1 MSRKSQIIYK
11 LLIIILL
18 FSILYIAL
26 LYNSTFAEIN
36 KTIILDRVDRK
47 NVAKK
52 AIVKKEILYISRH
65 DGTISNFVNIAD
77 LLSFNVNTMEPSYDF
92 EERPFCF
99 EEDKC
104 KSFVEKICSKYDYI
118 VVSDI
123 IPDSYIYF
131 TNPCNAKLILEI
143 TNRFDI
149 FVKEE
154 NEVDY
159 YEQLGRAVI
168 ENKNLTVVENNPYE
182 VFHACKKGVFIP
194 NYYLIRPLGFAPP
207 EVMGKTYNETHEEI
221 AVIEHT
227 NQDKKLAI
235 PKLKELNIPL
245 AQLPHRYGGPLVLAT
260 YKAVLMLPYQV
271 SIMKMME
278 NFRYG
283 VAMIV
288 PSEKLFRELIQEE
301 SYEFAEKDLQDIP
314 DGFTNYVEWYNKEF
328 KGLFVYF
335 DSWEELPEII
345 KKTNFDALKQKVKKY
360 IEQYQKKA
368 LNLWAQVLD
377 ISPRKDM
384 IKHKNPMCDNEF
396 YYDPN
401 YINNN

>member
-1 MSRKSQIIYK
+1 MSPPY
-11 LLIIILL
+11 
-18 FSILYIAL
+18 
-26 LYNSTFAEIN
+26 
-36 KTIILDRVDRK
+36 
-47 NVAKK
+47 
-52 AIVKKEILYISRH
+52 
-65 DGTISNFVNIAD
+65 G
-77 LLSFNVNTMEPSYDF
+77 F
-92 EERPFCF
+92 EERPYCF
-99 EEDKC
+99 KKDKC
-104 KSFVEKICSKYDYI
+104 KSFVEMICSQYDYI

-131 TNPCNAKLILEI
+131 TNPCNAKLVLEI

-149 FVKEE
+149 FVKKE

-159 YEQLGRAVI
+159 YKQLGRAVVK
-168 ENKNLTVVENNPYE
+168 NNNLTVVENNPFE
-182 VFHACKKGVFIP
+182 VFHACEKGVFIP

-227 NQDKKLAI
+227 EQDKNLAI

-288 PSEKLFRELIQEE
+288 PSEKFFRELIKEG
-301 SYEFAEKDLQDIP
+301 SYYFAEKHLQDVP
-314 DGFTNYVEWYNKEF
+314 DGLTNYVEWYNKEF
-328 KGLFVYF
+328 EGLFVYF
-335 DSWEELPEII
+335 DSWEELPSII
-345 KKTNFDALKQKVKKY
+345 ENTNFSKYKKKEMNYMKKY
-360 IEQYQKKA
+360 EEKA
-368 LNLWAQVLD
+368 INLWAQVLD
-377 ISPRKDM
+377 IIPSKDK
-384 IKHKNPMCDNEF
+384 ISDDQPICDNKIF
-396 YYDPN
+396 YN
-401 YINNN
+401 YNLSTE

>member
-1 MSRKSQIIYK
+1 
-11 LLIIILL
+11 
-18 FSILYIAL
+18 
-26 LYNSTFAEIN
+26 
-36 KTIILDRVDRK
+36 
-47 NVAKK
+47 
-52 AIVKKEILYISRH
+52 
-65 DGTISNFVNIAD
+65 
-77 LLSFNVNTMEPSYDF
+77 
-92 EERPFCF
+92 
-99 EEDKC
+99 
-104 KSFVEKICSKYDYI
+104 
-118 VVSDI
+118 
-123 IPDSYIYF
+123 
-131 TNPCNAKLILEI
+131 
-143 TNRFDI
+143 
-149 FVKEE
+149 
-154 NEVDY
+154 VDY

>member
-1 MSRKSQIIYK
+1 MRKRTDLIFK
-11 LLIIILL
+11 LLILIII
-18 FSILYIAL
+18 FSIFFITLFY
-26 LYNSTFAEIN
+26 STNFIELNNNNIISTVNN
-36 KTIILDRVDRK
+36 KFTTEKSEFNR
-47 NVAKK
+47 N
-52 AIVKKEILYISRH
+52 ILYVSRH
-65 DGTISNFVNIAD
+65 DGTISNFVNIAQR
-77 LLSFNVNTMEPSYDF
+77 LSFNVTLMEPPYDF
-92 EERPFCF
+92 EERPYCF
-99 EEDKC
+99 KKDKC
-104 KSFVEKICSKYDYI
+104 KSFVEMICSQYDYI

-131 TNPCNAKLILEI
+131 TNPCNAKLVLEI

-159 YEQLGRAVI
+159 YEKLGEAVM
-168 ENKNLTVVENNPYE
+168 ENKDITVVENNPFE
-182 VFHACKKGVFIP
+182 VFHACEKGVFIP

-227 NQDKKLAI
+227 EQDKNLAI

-288 PSEKLFRELIQEE
+288 PSEKFFRELIKEG
-301 SYEFAEKDLQDIP
+301 SYYFAEKHLQDVP
-314 DGFTNYVEWYNKEF
+314 DGLTNYVEWYNKEF
-328 KGLFVYF
+328 EGLFVYF
-335 DSWEELPEII
+335 DSWEELPSII
-345 KKTNFDALKQKVKKY
+345 ENTNFSKYKKKEMNYMKKY
-360 IEQYQKKA
+360 EEKA
-368 LNLWAQVLD
+368 INLWAQVLD
-377 ISPRKDM
+377 IIPSKDK
-384 IKHKNPMCDNEF
+384 ISDDQPICDNKIF
-396 YYDPN
+396 YN
-401 YINNN
+401 YNLSTE